1 VRIGKSVIDEI
12 VTHARAAL
20 PGECC
25 GLLIGTP
32 AVIDAAHPARNLESS
47 STRFLIDPRDHF
59 AAIHAARES
68 RRFVIGIYHSH
79 PRGPATPSPSDVAE
93 ASYEDYVYLI
103 VNLAADPPELRLF
116 RYDEGVFVEETLEVE

>member
-1 VRIGKSVIDEI
+1 LEI
-12 VTHARAAL
+12 SKAAVDAILAHAREAL

-32 AVIDAAHPARNLESS
+32 LRIDGAQRARNLEPG

-68 RRFVIGIYHSH
+68 RRFVVGVYHSH
-79 PRGPATPSPSDVAE
+79 PRGPAAPSPADLAE
-93 ASYEDYVYLI
+93 ASYDDYVYLI
-103 VNLAADPPELRLF
+103 VSLGGEQPEIRLF
-116 RYDEGVFVEETLEVE
+116 RIDDGVFVEEPVVPL

>member
-1 VRIGKSVIDEI
+1 LEI
-12 VTHARAAL
+12 SKAAVDAILAHAREAL

-32 AVIDAAHPARNLESS
+32 LRIDRAQRARNLEPG

-68 RRFVIGIYHSH
+68 RRFVVGVYHSH
-79 PRGPATPSPSDVAE
+79 PRGPAAPSPADLAE
-93 ASYEDYVYLI
+93 ASYDDYVYLI
-103 VNLAADPPELRLF
+103 VSLGGEQPEIRLF
-116 RYDEGVFVEETLEVE
+116 RIDDGVFVEEPVVPL